1 MNKEFR
7 HDIIIYLVDDDE
19 LHLKILKNKFYTSTS
34 YRLLTFSS
42 GEDFLEYIIKKP
54 INKRQY
60 HIAIL
65 DYQMQSMNNNEA
77 KNGIEILQLLKDIH
91 PYFEAIMLSGA
102 NDEDLASKAV
112 RLGATEFVKKNEN
125 SFTRILN
132 SISWIISNS
141 DLKRKKNEYKIA
153 TTVFLGLIASLSIS
167 AVVLFFIFPDWF
179 KV

>member
-7 HDIIIYLVDDDE
+7 HDVNIYLVDDDE
-19 LHLKILKNKFYTSTS
+19 LHLKILKNKFYTSTG

-42 GEDFLEYIIKKP
+42 GEEFLEYIIKKP
-54 INKRQY
+54 LNKRQY

-65 DYQMQSMNNNEA
+65 DYQMQSMENNEA

-91 PYFEAIMLSGA
+91 PFFEAIMLSGA

-132 SISWIISNS
+132 AISWIISSS
-141 DLKRKKNEYKIA
+141 DLKRKRYEYKI
-153 TTVFLGLIASLSIS
+153 TTRIFLGLVGAVTVSII
-167 AVVLFFIFPDWF
+167 VFYFIFPDWF
-179 KV
+179 RV